1 MANDPVRPSP
11 SLIIAYCDYSY
22 GGSPNTDPL
31 LLAASIRRYGGV
43 CKSVP
48 IWLMCQDIPDM
59 SAQISRKA
67 TALNVDLLP
76 YNNDGN
82 ISGFPFARKGIAA
95 AEAERRAEGEVAELL
110 WFDRDSLV
118 LNDVSPL
125 LLRPDKKVS
134 FRPVNVQNIGQ
145 TADMPEE
152 AFNEFWRRAC
162 ALGNVDYRIVGT
174 TTSYI
179 DRKVLF
185 FYIAAG
191 LVGVR
196 PELGI
201 FREWENLLRI
211 FAEDRFL
218 RDYCEKYGLYRIFM
232 HQAALSIAAAGKT
245 EIAERQELSPYAMY
259 PMNFW
264 TSDPNACRPGSLD
277 EVISL
282 RYDTVLDGDGWRAFP
297 MSAMLRDWIGHNI
310 R

>member
-1 MANDPVRPSP
+1 MANDTARPSP

-22 GGSPNTDPL
+22 RGSPDTDPL
-31 LLAASIRRYGGV
+31 LLAASVRRYGGI
-43 CKSVP
+43 CKAAP
-48 IWLMCQDIPDM
+48 IWFMYQDATDI
-59 SAQISRKA
+59 SARLSKKA
-67 TALNVDLLP
+67 AALNVDLFP
-76 YNNDGN
+76 YNTDGN
-82 ISGFPFARKGIAA
+82 ISDFPFAPKGIAA
-95 AEAERRAEGEVAELL
+95 AEAERRAEGKVPELL

-118 LNDVSPL
+118 LNDLSPL
-125 LLRPDKKVS
+125 LLCPDKKVS

-145 TADMPEE
+145 AADMPEE
-152 AFNEFWRRAC
+152 APNEFWRRAC
-162 ALGNVDYRIVGT
+162 ALGNVDYKGVGT

-179 DRKVLF
+179 DRKILF

-201 FREWENLLRI
+201 FREWEKLLRI

-232 HQAALSIAAAGKT
+232 HQAALSIAVAGKT
-245 EIAERQELSPYAMY
+245 GIAERQELSPYAMY

-264 TSDPNACRPGSLD
+264 DSDPNACRPGSLD

-282 RYDTVLDGDGWRAFP
+282 RYDTVLDGEDWGEFP
-297 MSAMLRDWIGHNI
+297 MSAALRDWIGHNI